1 MTNIEIEG
9 KFWFKLHSSIWK
21 IKGRQTPIYFK
32 SDLVYIILM
41 SVIGLTGGFLS
52 SKAMGAGQLAPSHL
66 QDDTGIQCLKIKFK
80 LKSLSGNLMGT
91 CLVAGLLGGASLSFG
106 VLALI

>member
-1 MTNIEIEG
+1 
-9 KFWFKLHSSIWK
+9 
-21 IKGRQTPIYFK
+21 
-32 SDLVYIILM
+32 M

-66 QDDTGIQCLKIKFK
+66 QDDTGNIEVMPFSAINCIL
-80 LKSLSGNLMGT
+80 GNLMGT

>member
-1 MTNIEIEG
+1 
-9 KFWFKLHSSIWK
+9 
-21 IKGRQTPIYFK
+21 
-32 SDLVYIILM
+32 M

-66 QDDTGIQCLKIKFK
+66 QDDTGKFHYLMKITLPF
-80 LKSLSGNLMGT
+80 LMTEFSHTDCILGNLMGT